1 MAARG
6 QRGSVR
12 HRVIVKFNEP
22 WMQAEMSAGGTI
34 YDTTR
39 MATNEAMEDA
49 RMIVLTKH
57 TRSGELARKFRL
69 DMNRRDRRNVF
80 GIVRNLAP
88 HADYFFHGTRGPIR
102 ASGASYLVLRDPAG
116 TPPGVFRAH
125 KRKYVKGQRNKEA
138 ILRTATRTGMA
149 RVRNNTKHDLIW
161 RGLL

>member
-1 MAARG
+1 MAR
-6 QRGSVR
+6 RNVR

-39 MATNEAMEDA
+39 DATNEAMEDA
-49 RMIVLTKH
+49 RMIVRTNHKR
-57 TRSGELARKFRL
+57 TGELARKFRL

-88 HADYFFHGTRGPIR
+88 HADFFFHGTTGPIYANR
-102 ASGASYLVLRDPAG
+102 ASYLVLRDPAG

-125 KRKYVKGQRNKEA
+125 KRKYVKGQKNKEA
-138 ILRTATRTGMA
+138 ILRTATRTGMT
-149 RVRNNTKHDLIW
+149 RVRQNTTHNLRW